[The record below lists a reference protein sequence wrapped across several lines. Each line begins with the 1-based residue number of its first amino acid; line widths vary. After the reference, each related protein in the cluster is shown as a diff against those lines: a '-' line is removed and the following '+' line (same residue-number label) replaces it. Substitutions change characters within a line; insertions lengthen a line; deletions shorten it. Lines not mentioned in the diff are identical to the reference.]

1 MNTRDIRETF
11 NWSQKQMAD
20 ITGIPLRTI
29 ENWDYRDNMKDWLH
43 DYIYRSE
50 LANIGFSRND
60 RLGLADLE
68 EERKEE
74 EYIQVSEGSRP
85 VL

>member
-1 MNTRDIRETF
+1 MNTKDIRDTF
-11 NWSQKQMAD
+11 SWTQKQMAD

-29 ENWDYRDNMKDWLH
+29 ENWDFRDNMKEWLH
-43 DYIYRSE
+43 EYIYRSE
-50 LANIGFSRND
+50 LAKLGFSDVD
-60 RLGLADLE
+60 RLPMDDLE

>member
-1 MNTRDIRETF
+1 MNTKDIREIFGWT
-11 NWSQKQMAD
+11 QKQMAE

-29 ENWDYRDNMKDWLH
+29 ENWDFRNNMKQWIH
-43 DYIYRSE
+43 EYILKSE
-50 LANIGFSRND
+50 LEKVGFSIKD
-60 RLGLADLE
+60 WPVMDDLE

-74 EYIQVSEGSRP
+74 EYTEVSEGSRP